1 MIIHI
6 SSTFAAILGTCPA
19 CKCAVENY
27 ATAQIQVESCELF
40 EKELDFYPL
49 AEFRLHSATA
59 PA

>member
-1 MIIHI
+1 
-6 SSTFAAILGTCPA
+6 
-19 CKCAVENY
+19 VEND
-27 ATAQIQVESCELF
+27 ATAQIQVESSELV